1 LPIARKIINGKFRY
15 SVMVTLKYFASL
27 KSIAGKEE
35 ERLDLGNETTVQ
47 KLSETLAKTTPKIGE
62 MIQGKRILVSVNQ
75 NVATLD
81 TVIHDG
87 DEVAFLPPFSG
98 GSQ

>member
-1 LPIARKIINGKFRY
+1 
-15 SVMVTLKYFASL
+15 MVTLKYFASL
-27 KSIAGKEE
+27 RSIAGKEE
-35 ERLDLGNETTVQ
+35 EQLDLGNQTTVQ
-47 KLSETLAKTTPKIGE
+47 KLSETLAKTTPQIGE

-75 NVATLD
+75 DVATLD

>member
-1 LPIARKIINGKFRY
+1 
-15 SVMVTLKYFASL
+15 MVTLKYFASL
-27 KSIAGKEE
+27 KTIAGKEE
-35 ERLDLGNETTVQ
+35 ERLDLGVETTVQ
-47 KLSETLAKTTPKIGE
+47 KLSETLAKITPQIGE
-62 MIQGKRILVSVNQ
+62 MIQGKKILVSVNQ
-75 NVATLD
+75 DVATLD